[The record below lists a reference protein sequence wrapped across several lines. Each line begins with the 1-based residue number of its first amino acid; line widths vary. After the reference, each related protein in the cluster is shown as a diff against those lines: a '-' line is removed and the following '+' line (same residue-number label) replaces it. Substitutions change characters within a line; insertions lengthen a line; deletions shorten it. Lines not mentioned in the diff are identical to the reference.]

1 VTAHRRPVEVAI
13 VVRRPGGGQGSEY
26 LVLLR
31 APDKLGYWH
40 LVAGGVEW
48 GEEPAPAAAREL
60 REETGLDAP
69 VVPLGEPLAYSLAG
83 DPEPVRAR
91 FPPGTTDVQVHSYL
105 ADAPAGW
112 EPELDAE
119 HVDHRW
125 LPEVEAI
132 ALLHYPEP
140 REAVRRAST
149 QPDPRARA

>member
-1 VTAHRRPVEVAI
+1 VSGDRRPEEVAV
-13 VVRRPGGGQGSEY
+13 VVRRPGERGPEF

-31 APDKLGYWH
+31 SPEKLGYWH

-48 GEEPAPAAAREL
+48 NEDPSEAAAREL
-60 REETGLDAP
+60 AEETGLEKQPAALDG
-69 VVPLGEPLAYSLAG
+69 PLSYDLSG

-91 FPPGTTDVQVHSYL
+91 FPAGTERIAVWAFV

-112 EPELDAE
+112 EPTLDDE

-125 LPEVEAI
+125 LDAEGAV

-140 REAVRRAST
+140 REAVRRAAS
-149 QPDPRARA
+149 